1 MVEHTPW
8 RGPSYKTGIGGQK
21 LAIVGYSHYLQT
33 DDTDDDDFT
42 RQVIVEDVL
51 NRKRDLFFFNQIAG
65 YFGMD
70 LDFWNH
76 VVFFNFLPACI
87 GCVDDKFREGTPH
100 QLALGK
106 ARALKVFNDE
116 KPDKVFVFTKKGW
129 LAFPPTH
136 EETAE
141 LDGTRP
147 LGELFPPEFRWG
159 TYQLSSHPVTACGL
173 RHPQGADG
181 EMMRKAVAKVMA
193 MPYRGTR
200 RPSPA

>member
-21 LAIVGYSHYLQT
+21 LAIVGYSHYLQP

-42 RQVIVEDVL
+42 RQVIIKDVL
-51 NRKRDLFFFNQIAG
+51 DRKRDLFFFNQIAG

-70 LDFWNH
+70 LDFWQH
-76 VVFFNFLPACI
+76 VIFFNFLPACI
-87 GCVDDKFREGTPH
+87 GFVEDKFREGTPH

-106 ARALKVFNDE
+106 VRALKVINDE

-129 LAFPPTH
+129 LAFPPT
-136 EETAE
+136 
-141 LDGTRP
+141 DQS
-147 LGELFPPEFRWG
+147 FPPEFRWG
-159 TYQLSSHPVTACGL
+159 TYQLSGHPVTACGL

-181 EMMRKAVAKVMA
+181 EMMRKAVGTVMA
-193 MPYRGTR
+193 MPYRGM
-200 RPSPA
+200 